1 MVLCDWVL
9 HKSSRK
15 AQGCHLEIHTQL
27 IALVA
32 SRCQHKGCAAS
43 SAVTFLL
50 LLIVLCIDLPLITEA
65 LFFEVKPIVNNCAG
79 SLPPAQDG
87 EESNFPDIHKCTAH
101 TGTAFPP
108 FPLLYTRDFV
118 VVLEDVFHLNH
129 VYALC
134 LNMGMHA

>member
-50 LLIVLCIDLPLITEA
+50 LLIVLCIDLPLITAA

-79 SLPPAQDG
+79 SLPRAQDG

-108 FPLLYTRDFV
+108 FHCYILGILWLFWKMYFILIMYMLYV
-118 VVLEDVFHLNH
+118 
-129 VYALC
+129 
-134 LNMGMHA
+134 

>member
-1 MVLCDWVL
+1 M
-9 HKSSRK
+9 
-15 AQGCHLEIHTQL
+15 
-27 IALVA
+27 
-32 SRCQHKGCAAS
+32 
-43 SAVTFLL
+43 TFLL
-50 LLIVLCIDLPLITEA
+50 LLIVLCIDLPLITA
-65 LFFEVKPIVNNCAG
+65 TLFFEVKPIVNNCAG

-129 VYALC
+129 VYA
-134 LNMGMHA
+134 